1 MRAIRIATR
10 RSPLALWQAEFVA
23 AQLKT
28 LGVDCEL
35 LPMSTRGD
43 EILDRSL
50 QAVGGKG
57 LFIKELE
64 VAMQAGDADLAVHSM
79 KDVPAELPDG
89 FALPAILER
98 EDPRDALVSNTV
110 TRFEDLP
117 HGATLGTSS
126 LRRQAQLL
134 SLRPDLIVK
143 PLRGNVGTR
152 LGKLDAGDFD
162 AIVLASAGLRR
173 LLMDERIAELIDPAQ
188 CLPAAGQGAVGVECR
203 QDDHELIEILERLD
217 HAQTR
222 THVVAERAVSRG
234 LGGSCQVPVA
244 AFAVADGEQVHLI
257 ARIAEPDGSRVIAGE
272 RRIAAS
278 DAEAAGEELATELRD
293 AGGDAILARLDLG

>member
-1 MRAIRIATR
+1 VRAIRIATR

-23 AQLKT
+23 ARLAT
-28 LGVDCEL
+28 LGVTSEL

-79 KDVPAELPDG
+79 KDVPADLPEG
-89 FALPAILER
+89 FTLPTILER
-98 EDPRDALVSNTV
+98 EDPRDALVSHSV
-110 TRFEDLP
+110 LRFDQLP
-117 HGATLGTSS
+117 QGAILGTSS

-134 SLRPDLIVK
+134 HLRPDLEVR

-152 LGKLDAGDFD
+152 LSRLDAGDYD
-162 AIVLASAGLRR
+162 AIVLASAGLAR
-173 LLMDERIAELIDPAQ
+173 LELSERIAQFLDPAH
-188 CLPAAGQGAVGVECR
+188 CLPAAGQGAVGIECR
-203 QDDHELIEILERLD
+203 EDAVELISILNQLD
-217 HAQTR
+217 HQRTR
-222 THVVAERAVSRG
+222 TAVVAERAVSRG

-244 AFAVADGEQVHLI
+244 AHAVVDDGEVHLL
-257 ARIAEPDGSRVIAGE
+257 ARIARPDGTEVIEGE
-272 RRIAAS
+272 RRTTTDA
-278 DAEAAGEELATELRD
+278 AEAAGTDLAAELLA
-293 AGGDAILARLDLG
+293 AGGAEILAGLDSA